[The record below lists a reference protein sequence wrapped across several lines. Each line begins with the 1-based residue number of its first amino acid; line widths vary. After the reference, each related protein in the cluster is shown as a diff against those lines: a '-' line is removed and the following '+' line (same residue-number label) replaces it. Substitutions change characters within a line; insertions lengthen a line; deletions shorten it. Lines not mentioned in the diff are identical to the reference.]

1 MTKPLNYTLTAE
13 ELTTIEKAMSQA
25 KAPEVRQRAT
35 AIRLLHQGHAPK
47 RVAEMLAVEQ
57 ATIYSWHQR
66 WRRGGLQGL
75 ANRPKSGRPRQ
86 ADEQYCRMLEG
97 VLEQEPQTLGYAFT
111 IWTVDRL
118 RAHLEQ
124 QTGIGLSA
132 SRFRVLLQ
140 ERGYVYRQPKHDL
153 SALQDPAAREG
164 AKRLLD
170 ELKKSHSAPSLNSSL
185 WTKPL

>member
-1 MTKPLNYTLTAE
+1 
-13 ELTTIEKAMSQA
+13 
-25 KAPEVRQRAT
+25 
-35 AIRLLHQGHAPK
+35 
-47 RVAEMLAVEQ
+47 
-57 ATIYSWHQR
+57 
-66 WRRGGLQGL
+66 
-75 ANRPKSGRPRQ
+75 
-86 ADEQYCRMLEG
+86 MLEG

-170 ELKKSHSAPSLNSSL
+170 ELKKV
-185 WTKPL
+185 TQRRV